1 MILIK
6 VSNLSMVFS
15 YDIMTESNLLF
26 AYIADRFMSTNSKN
40 VAFFLSK
47 KDTHTHLIMDIFET

>member
-1 MILIK
+1 
-6 VSNLSMVFS
+6 MVFS

-26 AYIADRFMSTNSKN
+26 AYIAERFMSTNSKN

-47 KDTHTHLIMDIFET
+47 EDTHTHLIMDIFET